1 MFSLE
6 NFYYILYSNLLKPAN
21 INPYLFRPFGSTQPQ
36 DLYPLNNEIL
46 VSYNKPLRYYNHVH
60 PRLIG
65 NNLIFWDQEPFFE
78 ESFNRVVVERDWLT
92 SRKRFGMIVVS
103 EHSDAVNKVCKEMF
117 TNKWY
122 YFFHG
127 FAALDWYRDYQY
139 YPELETQ
146 ISKLFISFNRLVTKD
161 RSYRLNL
168 VANLLERNLVEN
180 NDVSLSLTDHG
191 WGSWTNEL
199 DDINSKLSVSSKI
212 KIARELKKLPKS
224 LIIDQ
229 ETPLGSSSAFMDFK
243 LIELQQQSLWHVVTE
258 TVFYYEKL
266 HLTEKI
272 FKPIVCRRPF
282 ILVGAPGNLAYLR
295 SYGFKTFDKWIDE
308 SYDNEKDPDKR
319 IELIV
324 DELDKMSKLSISQLN
339 DLYNDMKSVLEY
351 NFQHLY
357 GSFKTIIVKE
367 LVDNFESAIAVHN
380 HSSMAD
386 PIDVSNINFE
396 HVKSLLSK

>member
-36 DLYPLNNEIL
+36 DLRPLNLEIQYSHDKKL
-46 VSYNKPLRYYNHVH
+46 KFHNHVN
-60 PRLIG
+60 PKLIG

-78 ESFNRVVVERDWLT
+78 KSFNKVVVERDWLT
-92 SRKRFGMIVVS
+92 SCKRFGMIVVS
-103 EHSDAVNKVCKEMF
+103 EHSATVDRVCKEMF

-146 ISKLFISFNRLVTKD
+146 ISKLFISFNRLTTKD

-168 VANLLERNLVEN
+168 VANLLQRDLVKN
-180 NDVSLSLTDHG
+180 NDVSLILENQG
-191 WGSWTNEL
+191 YGSWTDEL
-199 DDINSKLSVSSKI
+199 NDPESKLSSTSKI
-212 KIARELKKLPKS
+212 LIEKEISKLKSS
-224 LIIDQ
+224 LIIDK
-229 ETPLGSSSAFMDFK
+229 ENIAGSASANMDYK
-243 LIELQQQSLWHVVTE
+243 LIQLQQQSLWHIVTE
-258 TVFYYEKL
+258 TVFYYNKL

-272 FKPIVCRRPF
+272 FKPIICRRPF
-282 ILVGAPGNLAYLR
+282 ILVGAPGNLAYLK

-308 SYDNEKDPDKR
+308 SYDNEKDPDRR

-324 DELDKMSKLSISQLN
+324 DELDKMSRLSRSQLN

-357 GSFKTIIVKE
+357 GSFKAIIVKE